1 MKTQLKNIFLI
12 SSLFFVFLS
21 KVKSQSCLPG
31 ITQLTSQ
38 AQVDAFPSN
47 YPGCTTILGS
57 LYIIGSNITNLSPL
71 SQITSI
77 NGTLIIASN
86 TNLTNL
92 NGLQNLQ
99 SIGGAVNIV
108 GNSMLPSLS
117 PFNPTIIGNNIQ
129 IGQNAILNTIEL
141 NNVSNSITALSINDN
156 PLLISF
162 QMHNLSSI
170 SLSSFGQFLIIGNPL
185 LNQIEL
191 NNLTDLNIWTLL
203 IENCGLVSLDFLS
216 GVNGTIEIFEIKDN
230 PSLSNFGN
238 ISLNIT
244 SFLNINNNDL
254 LINLQ
259 GLNNIIQLNTE
270 LNISSND
277 LLTSLAGLES
287 ITSLANLVIID
298 NPSLNSLTGLE
309 STTSLANLVIKDNPS
324 LNSLAGLN
332 NIVNMT
338 GPLISIENNP
348 QLQNLN
354 SLSSN
359 LNSNFSEIRIKNNA
373 LLNSISS
380 LNNVNTSGYFGGI
393 EIEMNPLL
401 NTLEGIYS
409 TTSPFIENYGNFRII
424 NNGALSSLS
433 GLDSIYH
440 YGTVEIQNNINLS
453 ECEIWGICSLIDDC
467 GNSCFS
473 ISNNALNC
481 NSFIAVQTACN
492 ALLPVALSSF
502 TVQNKASNN
511 QLHWQTRSEINNHY
525 YEIEYSIDGTDFS
538 SIGRKEGAGNSN
550 TILDYHFVHQNV
562 KSGIHY
568 YRLKQV
574 DYDGQ
579 YSYSDIKSVLVKGE
593 GNDFTIYPNP
603 ASSAVTIYTT
613 QTTDLQVLD
622 VYGRLLKSQNIPEGS
637 NTINLAE
644 IPTGMLFFIVGNQR
658 FKVVKE

>member
-1 MKTQLKNIFLI
+1 MQLKNIFLI
-12 SSLFFVFLS
+12 SSLFFVVLS

-47 YPGCTTILGS
+47 YPGCTAILGS
-57 LYIIGSNITNLSPL
+57 LYIVGSNITNLSPL
-71 SQITSI
+71 SQIISI
-77 NGTLIIASN
+77 NGNLIIASN

-117 PFNPTIIGNNIQ
+117 PFNPTSIGNNIQ
-129 IGQNAILNTIEL
+129 IGQNAILNSIEL
-141 NNVSNSITALSINDN
+141 NNVSNSITGLSINDN

-170 SLSSFGQFLIIGNPL
+170 SLSSFGQFLIYENPL

-191 NNLTDLNIWTLL
+191 NNLTNLNIWQLL

-216 GVNGTIEIFEIKDN
+216 GVNGTIEIFQIIDN

-244 SFLNINNNDL
+244 SFLNIINNDL
-254 LINLQ
+254 LTNLQ
-259 GLNNIIQLNTE
+259 VLSNITQLDGE

-287 ITSLANLVIID
+287 ITSLANLVI
-298 NPSLNSLTGLE
+298 N
-309 STTSLANLVIKDNPS
+309 DNPS

-338 GPLISIENNP
+338 GPLISIENIP

-354 SLSSN
+354 ALSSN

-440 YGTVEIQNNINLS
+440 YGSVEIQNNINLN

-473 ISNNALNC
+473 ISNNGLNC

-492 ALLPVALSSF
+492 ALLPIALSSF

-511 QLHWQTRSEINNHY
+511 QLHWQTSSEINNHY
-525 YEIEYSIDGTDFS
+525 FDIEHSLDGTDFY

-550 TILDYHFVHQNV
+550 TKLDYHFVHQNV
-562 KSGIHY
+562 KSRMHY

-579 YSYSDIKSVLVKGE
+579 YSYSDIKSVLVKE
-593 GNDFTIYPNP
+593 ESNDITIYPNP
-603 ASSAVTIYTT
+603 ASSEVTIYST
-613 QTTDLQVLD
+613 QPTELQVLD
-622 VYGRLLKSQNIPEGS
+622 VYGRLLKSQNISEGS
-637 NTINLAE
+637 NTINLAG